1 MKDVGNGW
9 RNACAVALGL
19 VLIVALVGAGE
30 PLVEGAMGFIGLV
43 ALGICLLA
51 LMLVVAALWPGL
63 TRRARQSIE
72 GSPGKAFLIGLVN
85 YLFLGAIAVV
95 LLNLGPVAAIGLV
108 LAALLLVGTFLGL
121 PAVAALV
128 GARLHTLRER
138 EATPWGEIVAGGIA
152 LDLAI
157 LVPVVGWFILL
168 PALLMW
174 SFGAAALALV
184 SKKQPGTSDLD

>member
-1 MKDVGNGW
+1 MSNRWWNV
-9 RNACAVALGL
+9 CLVALGL
-19 VLIVALVGAGE
+19 GLIVALVGASE
-30 PLVEGAMGFIGLV
+30 PLVEGAIGLIGLV
-43 ALGICLLA
+43 VVGICLIA
-51 LMLVVAALWPGL
+51 LMLVVAVLWPGL
-63 TRRARQSIE
+63 TRRARNGIE
-72 GSPGKAFLIGLVN
+72 ATPGKAFLVGLVN

-95 LLNLGPVAAIGLV
+95 LLNLGFVAAIGLV
-108 LAALLLVGTFLGL
+108 IGVLLLVGTFLGL

-128 GARLHTLRER
+128 GARLYALRQT
-138 EATPWGEIVAGGIA
+138 EATPWGEIVAGGLA

-184 SKKQPGTSDLD
+184 GRKQPEPADLA